1 MAVRRKAPRIWV
13 VCFSC
18 GSAVPFESL
27 WIDDELLCR
36 ECAFRLMFERIEQS
50 RFAEQECLEQLGPRS
65 LPGVPLE
72 S

>member
-1 MAVRRKAPRIWV
+1 MGMRKRAARIWV

-27 WIDDELLCR
+27 WIGDELLCR

-50 RFAEQECLEQLGPRS
+50 RLAEQEFLEQPGPGS
-65 LPGVPLE
+65 LREVLLQ